1 MGWSEATIIG
11 LTHCDDEVVP
21 DTSKEF
27 FRGVVVAKS
36 VFETEV
42 ELVVVAHAYGAIVDL
57 D

>member
-21 DTSKEF
+21 DTSKEL
-27 FRGVVVAKS
+27 FRGVVVAEG
-36 VFETEV
+36 VFKTEV
-42 ELVVVAHAYGAIVDL
+42 ELVVFAHAYGTIVDL